1 MIIILTVGILLVA
14 VSFIAGKKLPP
25 YWGFILVFLI
35 MGFQEGVEGDFMTYK
50 EEYEAMAV
58 DHIPNSRTIDDEP
71 VMPYLESLFTYF
83 GPFWLYILVLSAF
96 QCYVITRFVRRYCPK
111 PYQFLAAILFYF
123 SFNMMLL
130 QMKALRQGLAIEM
143 MLLAFM
149 MADEKKGRL
158 LSLAVVVLAYFTH
171 NSALLIVPFYLLFMA
186 VSIRP
191 QLLKKKKRKIYRV
204 VNRPQ
209 VAAAQEA
216 KRGEVRRGAL
226 RTIIKRAYR
235 WLAGHNV
242 MPFVMVAIYLVL
254 YYFKVT
260 VLYQYMVPLI
270 LLTSGDANRLA
281 SYADTTNYAESLDAN
296 LMDISPLIVLY
307 DAVIVF
313 LVTGLYKSAGP
324 RMRVFCIISIVA
336 AFGDMLFFGAG
347 TFARMIMYFVVF
359 NLVVYPTV
367 ALHIRRKYGRIWVPV
382 FILMIIGY
390 AVKTS
395 LPWITEMAGDRF
407 GNYRFVF
414 MP

>member
-1 MIIILTVGILLVA
+1 MGKNVIGPAELKNAAALDLRIPETV
-14 VSFIAGKKLPP
+14 P
-25 YWGFILVFLI
+25 
-35 MGFQEGVEGDFMTYK
+35 D
-50 EEYEAMAV
+50 
-58 DHIPNSRTIDDEP
+58 
-71 VMPYLESLFTYF
+71 
-83 GPFWLYILVLSAF
+83 
-96 QCYVITRFVRRYCPK
+96 
-111 PYQFLAAILFYF
+111 
-123 SFNMMLL
+123 
-130 QMKALRQGLAIEM
+130 
-143 MLLAFM
+143 
-149 MADEKKGRL
+149 
-158 LSLAVVVLAYFTH
+158 
-171 NSALLIVPFYLLFMA
+171 VPF
-186 VSIRP
+186 P
-191 QLLKKKKRKIYRV
+191 
-204 VNRPQ
+204 
-209 VAAAQEA
+209 AAELEA
-216 KRGEVRRGAL
+216 KRGEARKASL
-226 RTIIKRAYR
+226 RTMIKRAFR
-235 WLAGHNV
+235 WLKGHNV

-324 RMRVFCIISIVA
+324 RMRVFCIISIFA

-382 FILMIIGY
+382 FIVMIIGY